1 MLTGLTAPVLELAT
15 WLQTASMVVPVSQL
29 SLISWFMFAVSGAFR
44 QGAVQRN

>member
-1 MLTGLTAPVLELAT
+1 MFTGLTASLLELAT

-29 SLISWFMFAVSGAFR
+29 SLVSWFMFVITGVFR